1 MRSDVISIDFLSQ
14 SITDNLNQ
22 QTSKIIEKIDK
33 ETKKIS
39 RQSIKIVQSNSPV
52 RYGIYKSSFK
62 LKKLKQGKYLIY
74 SAKRYQLTH
83 LLEHGHILKN
93 GAISKAIPHIVK
105 GEEYAQKELP
115 AKIEKIIKENV

>member
-52 RYGIYKSSFK
+52 RYGTYKSSFK
-62 LKKLKQGKYLIY
+62 LKKLKQEKYLIY

-93 GAISKAIPHIVK
+93 GATSKAIPHIVK

>member
-14 SITDNLNQ
+14 SIMDNLNQ

-39 RQSIKIVQSNSPV
+39 RQAIKIVQSSSPV
-52 RYGIYKSSFK
+52 RYGNYKSSFK

-83 LLEHGHILKN
+83 LLEHGHILRN
-93 GAISKAIPHIVK
+93 GTTSKAIPHIIK

-115 AKIEKIIKENV
+115 TKIEKIIKENV

>member
-22 QTSKIIEKIDK
+22 QTSRIIEKIDK

-39 RQSIKIVQSNSPV
+39 SPV
-52 RYGIYKSSFK
+52 RYGTYKSSFK

-93 GAISKAIPHIVK
+93 GATSKAIPHIVK

-115 AKIEKIIKENV
+115 AKIEKIIKENA